1 MTPLNARISDSL
13 PTSLVSFVAMTEAM
27 ARHITTTQKYETTYV
42 NNTKPSLSCTPSNG
56 KIFFYGK
63 IFVIIL

>member
-42 NNTKPSLSCTPSNG
+42 NNTKPSLCVLHRTV
-56 KIFFYGK
+56 KLFFMVK
-63 IFVIIL
+63 FL